1 MKLKIKK
8 PSLIS
13 DWRKQLKSY
22 SFLSLF
28 GTLLIS
34 LAYGLSVAF
43 GTGLVALSPMYIIL
57 VMSIIVG
64 MGTIGKFIKQ
74 TSDKDEEDAQ

>member
-1 MKLKIKK
+1 MKLKK
-8 PSLIS
+8 PTLID

-43 GTGLVALSPMYIIL
+43 GTGLVSLSPMYILL
-57 VMSIIVG
+57 VIGIIAG
-64 MGTIGKFIKQ
+64 LGTIGKFIKQ
-74 TSDKDEEDAQ
+74 TSKKDEDDVQ